1 MSDNGKVPARRILVA
16 DDEPISRQVLT
27 SMLEKLG
34 YEVEAVHDGL
44 AAWQRLQ
51 QPDAPR
57 LVILDWIMPGLEG
70 IEVCRRVRAWRQDDY
85 SYVYMILLTSRSG
98 MQEVVSAYEAGV
110 DDYMVKPFELQ
121 DLRFRLRAGERVL
134 DLQEKLHLLATRDEL
149 TGLFNRRMMLDVLR
163 SEVARARRVGEPFCL
178 GMLDLDHFKQVND
191 TYGHL
196 AGDAI
201 LREAALRMQDSVR
214 CYDTL
219 GRWGGEEFLIVMSA
233 ADLAAGRVILE
244 RIRSSLT
251 DRRVVVAGVEI
262 AVTASIGGA
271 AFRQGDTIDQ
281 LIRAADEALYRA
293 KREGRNRV
301 CFYDGQ

>member
-1 MSDNGKVPARRILVA
+1 MSDNERGPARRILVA

-34 YEVEAVHDGL
+34 YEVEAVNDGI

-163 SEVARARRVGEPFCL
+163 SEVARARRTDEPFCL
-178 GMLDLDHFKQVND
+178 GMLDLDHFKQIND

-201 LREAALRMQDSVR
+201 LREAAARMQESVR

-233 ADLAAGRVILE
+233 ADLAAGKVILE
-244 RIRSSLT
+244 RVRSSLAAQLVT
-251 DRRVVVAGVEI
+251 VAGVDI
-262 AVTASIGGA
+262 VVTASLGGT
-271 AFRQGDTIDQ
+271 AFKQGDTIDQ
-281 LIRAADEALYRA
+281 LIRGADEALYRA

-301 CFYDGQ
+301 CFYEL

>member
-271 AFRQGDTIDQ
+271 AFRPGDTIDQ

-293 KREGRNRV
+293 KRQGRNRV

>member
-1 MSDNGKVPARRILVA
+1 MSDNERGPARRILVA

-34 YEVEAVHDGL
+34 YEVEAVNDGI

-163 SEVARARRVGEPFCL
+163 SEVARARRTGEPFCL
-178 GMLDLDHFKQVND
+178 GMLDLDHFKQIND

-201 LREAALRMQDSVR
+201 LREAAARMQESVR

-233 ADLAAGRVILE
+233 ADLAAGKVILE
-244 RIRSSLT
+244 RVRSSLAAQLVT
-251 DRRVVVAGVEI
+251 VAGVDI
-262 AVTASIGGA
+262 VVTASLGGT
-271 AFRQGDTIDQ
+271 AFKQGDTIDQ
-281 LIRAADEALYRA
+281 LIRGADEALYRA

-301 CFYDGQ
+301 CFYEL

>member
-1 MSDNGKVPARRILVA
+1 MMDNAKASVRRILVA

-34 YEVEAVHDGL
+34 YEVEAVNDGL

-85 SYVYMILLTSRSG
+85 AYVYMILLTSRSG

-149 TGLFNRRMMLDVLR
+149 TGLFNRRLMLDVLR
-163 SEVARARRVGEPFCL
+163 SEVARARRNGEPFCL
-178 GMLDLDHFKQVND
+178 GMLDLDHFKQIND

-201 LREAALRMQDSVR
+201 LREAAARMQESVR

-233 ADLAAGRVILE
+233 ADSEAGKVILE
-244 RIRSSLT
+244 RVRSSLAAHLVT
-251 DRRVVVAGVEI
+251 VAGVDIE
-262 AVTASIGGA
+262 ATASLGGTV
-271 AFRQGDTIDQ
+271 FKPGDTIDQ
-281 LIRAADEALYRA
+281 LIREADEALYRA

-301 CFYDGQ
+301 CFYE